1 MAKQESFL
9 VRATSPNFFFSKM
22 VQTLGLSLSLSLSA
36 QGSFH
41 NFHDKV
47 ILPVSFEGDGLWVF
61 L

>member
-9 VRATSPNFFFSKM
+9 ERATSKIFFFFSKM
-22 VQTLGLSLSLSLSA
+22 VQTLGLSLSA